1 MGTVRAILCSGDV
14 EGNTASS
21 PGPPPAATSQVH
33 GSPHTAPLITPRP
46 APPGEPEATA
56 RDARNEDAPAAS
68 RALPL
73 PSRALPLPA
82 RELELLAAAA
92 HGPWGQR
99 ARSKRRRPSS
109 VQTADHSQR
118 SEVGGIWCDSRRRTS
133 RGLSAPRQTGR
144 PGREATVQAHGP
156 PPHLPLQ
163 PESRPLSVGV
173 LGGGASL
180 PLSFLSPLTDGA
192 PRGANSPVSLPL
204 TLGEA
209 LRQNTGGRQ
218 GPPTRLYLNPQV
230 GREGSPATPSPAARP
245 RVGPHA
251 GLALRGRQAPGERL
265 GKKSAF
271 GKSDDFKAI
280 SEGSQLSGSSVGK
293 EPTWGR
299 S

>member
-1 MGTVRAILCSGDV
+1 M
-14 EGNTASS
+14 
-21 PGPPPAATSQVH
+21 
-33 GSPHTAPLITPRP
+33 APLITPRP

-73 PSRALPLPA
+73 PA

-92 HGPWGQR
+92 HGPWGQG
-99 ARSKRRRPSS
+99 ARSKRRCPSS
-109 VQTADHSQR
+109 IQTARGRR
-118 SEVGGIWCDSRRRTS
+118 SEGSGVTAAGERAVACPPHVRRGGQGGRRQCRPT
-133 RGLSAPRQTGR
+133 GAPR
-144 PGREATVQAHGP
+144 
-156 PPHLPLQ
+156 LPLQ

-209 LRQNTGGRQ
+209 LWQNTGGRQ
-218 GPPTRLYLNPQV
+218 GPPTRPYLNPQV
-230 GREGSPATPSPAARP
+230 GREGSPATPSPAAHR

>member
-1 MGTVRAILCSGDV
+1 M
-14 EGNTASS
+14 
-21 PGPPPAATSQVH
+21 
-33 GSPHTAPLITPRP
+33 
-46 APPGEPEATA
+46 
-56 RDARNEDAPAAS
+56 
-68 RALPL
+68 
-73 PSRALPLPA
+73 
-82 RELELLAAAA
+82 
-92 HGPWGQR
+92 
-99 ARSKRRRPSS
+99 
-109 VQTADHSQR
+109 
-118 SEVGGIWCDSRRRTS
+118 
-133 RGLSAPRQTGR
+133 
-144 PGREATVQAHGP
+144 QAHGAP
-156 PPHLPLQ
+156 RLPLQ

-173 LGGGASL
+173 LQGGASL
-180 PLSFLSPLTDGA
+180 PLSYLSPLTDGA

-218 GPPTRLYLNPQV
+218 GPPTRPYLNPQV

-251 GLALRGRQAPGERL
+251 GLALRGRQAPGEWL

-293 EPTWGR
+293 KPTWGR

>member
-1 MGTVRAILCSGDV
+1 MSDGEAREGGDSA
-14 EGNTASS
+14 G
-21 PGPPPAATSQVH
+21 PRPPPSPCSLSPVPSQW
-33 GSPHTAPLITPRP
+33 AY
-46 APPGEPEATA
+46 
-56 RDARNEDAPAAS
+56 
-68 RALPL
+68 
-73 PSRALPLPA
+73 
-82 RELELLAAAA
+82 
-92 HGPWGQR
+92 
-99 ARSKRRRPSS
+99 
-109 VQTADHSQR
+109 
-118 SEVGGIWCDSRRRTS
+118 
-133 RGLSAPRQTGR
+133 
-144 PGREATVQAHGP
+144 
-156 PPHLPLQ
+156 
-163 PESRPLSVGV
+163 
-173 LGGGASL
+173 LGGGGSL

-218 GPPTRLYLNPQV
+218 GPPTRPYLNPQV

-251 GLALRGRQAPGERL
+251 GLALRGCQAPGERL